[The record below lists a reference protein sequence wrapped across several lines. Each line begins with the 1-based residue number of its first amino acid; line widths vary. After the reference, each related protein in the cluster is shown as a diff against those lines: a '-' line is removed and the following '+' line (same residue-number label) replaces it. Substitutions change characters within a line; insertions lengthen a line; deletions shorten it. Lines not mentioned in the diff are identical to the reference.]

1 MVEEITPTELEE
13 KLSADEAVS
22 VVDIRPETAF
32 EAGHIPGADNVPFPE
47 FTRAVEGRDWDEDI
61 VIACPIGESS
71 VQAGRLLESHE
82 AVGPDTTVASLAGG
96 YEEWAGDL
104 EEGSGGDGHR

>member
-1 MVEEITPTELEE
+1 MVEEITPDELAA
-13 KLSADEAVS
+13 KLDTDGSVS
-22 VVDIRPETAF
+22 VVDIRPEAAF
-32 EAGHIPGADNVPFPE
+32 EAGHIPGAENVPFPE
-47 FTRAVEGRDWDEDI
+47 FTAAVEGRDWGEDV

-96 YEEWAGDL
+96 YEAWNNEL
-104 EEGSGGDGHR
+104 ESAGGDDERP

>member
-13 KLSADEAVS
+13 KLSADEEVS
-22 VVDIRPETAF
+22 IVDIRPEAAF

-47 FTRAVEGRDWDEDI
+47 FTRAVEGRDWGEDV
-61 VIACPIGESS
+61 VIACPVGESS

-96 YEEWAGDL
+96 YEEWEGDL
-104 EEGSGGDGHR
+104 EEGPGGDGHR